1 VSHGATVVRRAS
13 VGSDADVR
21 ALADL
26 RFTWRHNESGERGDL
41 DTFGPAF
48 AEWWAAHAE
57 THVAFV
63 GENGGHAVGMAWLGI
78 ITRVP
83 GPERFRRRSGVVQ
96 SVYVRPEA
104 RGLGLGAALV
114 DAVVAHARDLG
125 LDYLAVHP
133 SELSYPVYERAGF
146 ALTRSVLEL
155 GLTASRQPI

>member
-1 VSHGATVVRRAS
+1 VSQDVAVVRRAS
-13 VGSDADVR
+13 VGSGADVR

-26 RFTWRHNESGERGDL
+26 RFTWRHDESGERGDL
-41 DTFGPAF
+41 DTFGPVF

-63 GENGGHAVGMAWLGI
+63 GEVGGHAVGMAWLGI

-83 GPERFRRRSGVVQ
+83 GPERFRRLSGIVQ

-104 RGLGLGAALV
+104 RGHGLGGALV
-114 DAVVAHARDLG
+114 DAVVAYARQRG

>member
-1 VSHGATVVRRAS
+1 MSQDVAVVRRAS
-13 VGSDADVR
+13 VGSGADVR

-26 RFTWRHNESGERGDL
+26 RFTWRHDESGERGDL

-48 AEWWAAHAE
+48 AEWCAARAG
-57 THVAFV
+57 THVAFL
-63 GENGGHAVGMAWLGI
+63 GEVDGRVVGMAWLGI
-78 ITRVP
+78 LTRIP
-83 GPERFRRRSGVVQ
+83 GPERFRRLSGIVQ

-104 RGLGLGAALV
+104 RGHGLGGALV

-125 LDYLAVHP
+125 LDYLVVHP

-155 GLTASRQPI
+155 GLTAPRQPI

>member
-1 VSHGATVVRRAS
+1 MSQGVAVVRRAS
-13 VGSDADVR
+13 VGSGADVR

-26 RFTWRHNESGERGDL
+26 RFMWRHDESGERGDL

-63 GENGGHAVGMAWLGI
+63 GEIGGHAVGMAWLGI

-83 GPERFRRRSGVVQ
+83 GPEHFRRLAGIVQ

-104 RGLGLGAALV
+104 RGLGLGGALV
-114 DAVVAHARDLG
+114 DAVVAYARQRG

-155 GLTASRQPI
+155 GLTAPRQPI